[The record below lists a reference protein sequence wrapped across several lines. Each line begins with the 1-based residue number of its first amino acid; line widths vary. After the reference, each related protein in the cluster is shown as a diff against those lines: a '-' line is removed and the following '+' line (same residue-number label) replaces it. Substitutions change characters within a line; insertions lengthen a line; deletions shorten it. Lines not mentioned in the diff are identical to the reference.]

1 MQIQLKIGKDTL
13 IALTIGKDIF
23 SQFVFQFKK
32 IEGGSYFKNYSLKV
46 WWEAGQ

>member
-13 IALTIGKDIF
+13 IGLTIGKYIF

-32 IEGGSYFKNYSLKV
+32 IEGDFLF
-46 WWEAGQ
+46 